1 MSQKELTSQLMRAL
15 KKDKQKSNL
24 IKELEKYV
32 EQQNEEMERDK
43 NSLRML
49 EAKFHRE
56 NNLQASN

>member
-1 MSQKELTSQLMRAL
+1 MRAL

-56 NNLQASN
+56 NNQQISN

>member
-1 MSQKELTSQLMRAL
+1 MRAL

-49 EAKFHRE
+49 EAKFHQE
-56 NNLQASN
+56 HQN

>member
-1 MSQKELTSQLMRAL
+1 
-15 KKDKQKSNL
+15 
-24 IKELEKYV
+24 V